1 MYAAAQQRLLPMQS
15 ILELARTDLY
25 TDRSELLQKY
35 SPAQADHLVRLREM
49 VTWSIN
55 NPSMKDRQFVDEF
68 RSRTKLSFVTLYAD
82 LKIVKSLLPNLAE
95 TTRDYHRWRYN
106 EMILETYQ
114 MAKSRK
120 DTKTM
125 EKAATSYAKFNRIDI
140 EDETAVPYNMIVVQ
154 PFVPT
159 MDPTV
164 LGIKPIKN
172 IDERIRKLT
181 AELSDSHPDTQ
192 QIEYESADL
201 DLDKI
206 FKENPIDTPPEP

>member
-1 MYAAAQQRLLPMQS
+1 MQS

-25 TDRSELLQKY
+25 TDRSELIQKY

-106 EMILETYQ
+106 EMILE
-114 MAKSRK
+114 
-120 DTKTM
+120 
-125 EKAATSYAKFNRIDI
+125 NL
-140 EDETAVPYNMIVVQ
+140 
-154 PFVPT
+154 
-159 MDPTV
+159 
-164 LGIKPIKN
+164 LGMCL
-172 IDERIRKLT
+172 RL
-181 AELSDSHPDTQ
+181 LSDCLRHLHGL
-192 QIEYESADL
+192 AV
-201 DLDKI
+201 
-206 FKENPIDTPPEP
+206 

>member
-1 MYAAAQQRLLPMQS
+1 
-15 ILELARTDLY
+15 
-25 TDRSELLQKY
+25 
-35 SPAQADHLVRLREM
+35 
-49 VTWSIN
+49 
-55 NPSMKDRQFVDEF
+55 
-68 RSRTKLSFVTLYAD
+68 
-82 LKIVKSLLPNLAE
+82 
-95 TTRDYHRWRYN
+95 
-106 EMILETYQ
+106 

-125 EKAATSYAKFNRIDI
+125 EKAATSYAKYNRIDI

-206 FKENPIDTPPEP
+206 FKENPIDNPSEP

>member
-1 MYAAAQQRLLPMQS
+1 MQS

-35 SPAQADHLVRLREM
+35 SPAQTDHLVRLREM

-125 EKAATSYAKFNRIDI
+125 EKAATSYAKYNRIDI

-206 FKENPIDTPPEP
+206 FKENPIDNPSEP